1 MGVAGVLDRRHSG
14 IDRRRFGLI
23 LGATRRQA
31 LRRSRDYGPCIGAG
45 SCNARRSAVDR
56 SVDRD
61 SALVEFQAIGNDRH
75 GGDSGCPKSVN
86 LARMVRHGLLQL
98 CSPGAD
104 RGRLQDSLV
113 MDHCPTVHA
122 SPTTPTSVDVSH
134 QEWPFGLERQASERI
149 NWARRLLHAWPLRLP
164 RGCRALFF
172 CISAISAAIASVS
185 KQLSKRI
192 IPDPRAVALSATRAI
207 STGDKSLPNA
217 RRDDLLCRLL
227 ASGVGGAIAPFA
239 VSSQVERIHM
249 SGTNPQP
256 RTII

>member
-23 LGATRRQA
+23 FGATRRQA

-134 QEWPFGLERQASERI
+134 QKWPFGLERQASERI
-149 NWARRLLHAWPLRLP
+149 N
-164 RGCRALFF
+164 
-172 CISAISAAIASVS
+172 
-185 KQLSKRI
+185 
-192 IPDPRAVALSATRAI
+192 
-207 STGDKSLPNA
+207 
-217 RRDDLLCRLL
+217 
-227 ASGVGGAIAPFA
+227 SG
-239 VSSQVERIHM
+239 
-249 SGTNPQP
+249 
-256 RTII
+256 